1 MLAEAIITSTIVLTT
16 LVGLYANFMKL
27 YNVYKIRD
35 TYYDIDGVYAIK
47 NAIDAMINDG
57 SLAGTLVLNSSR
69 GINTG
74 STSNDTTDY
83 TADYKILISGW
94 GDKIGYNKTCFSVNS
109 NSVYCN
115 FLKNTYNIENM
126 YVVKYDEESIGK
138 LKDRS
143 GRKLRQTFKDY
154 LGYVKKYYN
163 FNMDEDNKYS
173 YLFVVEYKKNDKY
186 YYSSLGVR

>member
-47 NAIDAMINDG
+47 NAIDAMITDG
-57 SLAGTLVLNSSR
+57 SLAGTLFLNSSS
-69 GINTG
+69 GIITS

-83 TADYKILISGW
+83 TADYKILISERGTEISY
-94 GDKIGYNKTCFSVNS
+94 KQTCFAINS
-109 NSVYCN
+109 DYTYCN
-115 FLKNTYNIENM
+115 FLKSTYNIENM
-126 YVVKYDEESIGK
+126 YVVKYDENSINK

-154 LGYVKKYYN
+154 LDYVKKYYN
-163 FNMDEDNKYS
+163 FGMDEDNKYS
-173 YLFVVEYKKNDKY
+173 YLFVVEYQKNDKY
-186 YYSSLGVR
+186 YYSSLGLR

>member
-47 NAIDAMINDG
+47 NAIDAMIDDG
-57 SLAGTLVLNSSR
+57 SLAVTLALNTNCNPI
-69 GINTG
+69 INNDKCDV
-74 STSNDTTDY
+74 SN
-83 TADYKILISGW
+83 
-94 GDKIGYNKTCFSVNS
+94 NN
-109 NSVYCN
+109 YCN
-115 FLKNTYNIENM
+115 FLKDTYSIKNM
-126 YVVKYDEESIGK
+126 YVVKYDKDSIAE
-138 LKDRS
+138 LKNHV
-143 GRKLRQTFKDY
+143 LNQTFKDY
-154 LGYVKKYYN
+154 LNYIKKYYN

-173 YLFVVEYKKNDKY
+173 YLFVVEYQKNQKY

>member
-47 NAIDAMINDG
+47 NAIDAMIDDG
-57 SLAGTLVLNSSR
+57 SLAGTLALNTNYNPI
-69 GINTG
+69 IN
-74 STSNDTTDY
+74 SDKCAVSN
-83 TADYKILISGW
+83 
-94 GDKIGYNKTCFSVNS
+94 NN
-109 NSVYCN
+109 NNNYCN
-115 FLKNTYNIENM
+115 FLKDTYSIKNM
-126 YVVKYDEESIGK
+126 YVVKYDKGSIDN
-138 LKDRS
+138 LK
-143 GRKLRQTFKDY
+143 GQTQTLNQTFKDY
-154 LGYVKKYYN
+154 LNYIKKYYN

-173 YLFVVEYKKNDKY
+173 YLFVVEYQKNQKY

>member
-47 NAIDAMINDG
+47 NAIDAMIDDG
-57 SLAGTLVLNSSR
+57 SLAGTLALNTNNYKLI
-69 GINTG
+69 INNNCIV
-74 STSNDTTDY
+74 SNNM
-83 TADYKILISGW
+83 S
-94 GDKIGYNKTCFSVNS
+94 
-109 NSVYCN
+109 YCN
-115 FLKNTYNIENM
+115 FLKKTYSIENM
-126 YVVKYDEESIGK
+126 YVVKYNETSINE
-138 LKDRS
+138 LK
-143 GRKLRQTFKDY
+143 KVVNLKTFKDY
-154 LGYVKKYYN
+154 LNYIEKYYN

-173 YLFVVEYKKNDKY
+173 YLFVVEYQKNQKY

>member
-47 NAIDAMINDG
+47 NAIDAMIDDG
-57 SLAGTLVLNSSR
+57 SLAGTLALNT
-69 GINTG
+69 INTN
-74 STSNDTTDY
+74 SKSIINNNICIVSN
-83 TADYKILISGW
+83 
-94 GDKIGYNKTCFSVNS
+94 NN
-109 NSVYCN
+109 NNYCN
-115 FLKNTYNIENM
+115 FLKGTYSIKNM
-126 YVVKYDEESIGK
+126 YVVKYDKYSIAE
-138 LKDRS
+138 LKNQV
-143 GRKLRQTFKDY
+143 LNQTFKDY
-154 LGYVKKYYN
+154 LNYIEKYYN
-163 FNMDEDNKYS
+163 FNMDDDNKYS

>member
-47 NAIDAMINDG
+47 NAIDAMIDDG
-57 SLAGTLVLNSSR
+57 SLAGTLALNTNNYKLI
-69 GINTG
+69 IN
-74 STSNDTTDY
+74 NNCI
-83 TADYKILISGW
+83 ILNHEG
-94 GDKIGYNKTCFSVNS
+94 
-109 NSVYCN
+109 YCN
-115 FLKNTYNIENM
+115 FLKKTYSIENM
-126 YVVKYDEESIGK
+126 YVVKYNENSINE
-138 LKDRS
+138 LK
-143 GRKLRQTFKDY
+143 KVVNLKTFKDY
-154 LGYVKKYYN
+154 LNYIEKYYN

>member
-47 NAIDAMINDG
+47 NAIDAMIDDG
-57 SLAGTLVLNSSR
+57 SLAGTLVLDN
-69 GINTG
+69 GNYKLIIN
-74 STSNDTTDY
+74 NNCI
-83 TADYKILISGW
+83 ILNYES
-94 GDKIGYNKTCFSVNS
+94 
-109 NSVYCN
+109 YCN
-115 FLKNTYNIENM
+115 FLKKTYSIENM
-126 YVVKYDEESIGK
+126 YVVKYNETSINE
-138 LKDRS
+138 LKKV
-143 GRKLRQTFKDY
+143 GNLNQTFKDY
-154 LGYVKKYYN
+154 LNYIEKYYN

-173 YLFVVEYKKNDKY
+173 YLFVVEYKKNQKY

>member
-47 NAIDAMINDG
+47 NAIDAMIDDG
-57 SLAGTLVLNSSR
+57 SLAGTLALNTNNYKLI
-69 GINTG
+69 INNNCIV
-74 STSNDTTDY
+74 SNNM
-83 TADYKILISGW
+83 S
-94 GDKIGYNKTCFSVNS
+94 
-109 NSVYCN
+109 YCN
-115 FLKNTYNIENM
+115 FLKKTYSIENM
-126 YVVKYDEESIGK
+126 YVVKYNENSINE
-138 LKDRS
+138 LK
-143 GRKLRQTFKDY
+143 KVVNLKTFKDY
-154 LGYVKKYYN
+154 LNYIEKYYN

>member
-47 NAIDAMINDG
+47 NAIDAMIDDG
-57 SLAGTLVLNSSR
+57 SLAGTLVLDN
-69 GINTG
+69 GNYNLIINNNNICTV
-74 STSNDTTDY
+74 SN
-83 TADYKILISGW
+83 
-94 GDKIGYNKTCFSVNS
+94 NN
-109 NSVYCN
+109 NNYCS
-115 FLKNTYNIENM
+115 FLKDTYNIKNM
-126 YVVKYDEESIGK
+126 YVVKYDKVSITE
-138 LKDRS
+138 LK
-143 GRKLRQTFKDY
+143 KQALNQTFKDY
-154 LGYVKKYYN
+154 LNYIEKYYN

-173 YLFVVEYKKNDKY
+173 YLFVVEYQKNQKY

>member
-47 NAIDAMINDG
+47 NAIDAMIDDG
-57 SLAGTLVLNSSR
+57 SLAGTLALNTIKTNYKSI
-69 GINTG
+69 INNNICIV
-74 STSNDTTDY
+74 SN
-83 TADYKILISGW
+83 
-94 GDKIGYNKTCFSVNS
+94 NN
-109 NSVYCN
+109 NNYCS
-115 FLKNTYNIENM
+115 FLKDTYSIKNM
-126 YVVKYDEESIGK
+126 YVVKYDKDSIAE
-138 LKDRS
+138 LKNQV
-143 GRKLRQTFKDY
+143 LNQTFKDY
-154 LGYVKKYYN
+154 LNYIEKYYN

-173 YLFVVEYKKNDKY
+173 YLFVVEYQKNQKY

>member
-47 NAIDAMINDG
+47 NAIDAMIDDG
-57 SLAGTLVLNSSR
+57 SLAGTLALNTNNYKLI
-69 GINTG
+69 INNNCIFLNQE
-74 STSNDTTDY
+74 SYCNFCIVSNNM
-83 TADYKILISGW
+83 S
-94 GDKIGYNKTCFSVNS
+94 
-109 NSVYCN
+109 YCN
-115 FLKNTYNIENM
+115 FLKKTYSIENM
-126 YVVKYDEESIGK
+126 YVVKYNENSINE
-138 LKDRS
+138 LK
-143 GRKLRQTFKDY
+143 KVVNLKTFKDY
-154 LGYVKKYYN
+154 LNYIEKYYN

>member
-47 NAIDAMINDG
+47 NAIDAMIDDG
-57 SLAGTLVLNSSR
+57 SLAGTLALNTNCNPI
-69 GINTG
+69 INNDKCDV
-74 STSNDTTDY
+74 SN
-83 TADYKILISGW
+83 
-94 GDKIGYNKTCFSVNS
+94 NN
-109 NSVYCN
+109 YCN
-115 FLKNTYNIENM
+115 FLKETYNIKNM
-126 YVVKYDEESIGK
+126 YVVKYDNSIAE
-138 LKDRS
+138 LKNQA
-143 GRKLRQTFKDY
+143 LNQTFKDY
-154 LGYVKKYYN
+154 LNYIEKYYN

-173 YLFVVEYKKNDKY
+173 YLFVVEYQKNQKY

>member
-47 NAIDAMINDG
+47 NAIDAMIDDG
-57 SLAGTLVLNSSR
+57 SLAGTLVLDN
-69 GINTG
+69 GNYKLIINNNNNICTV
-74 STSNDTTDY
+74 SN
-83 TADYKILISGW
+83 
-94 GDKIGYNKTCFSVNS
+94 NN
-109 NSVYCN
+109 NNYCN
-115 FLKNTYNIENM
+115 FLKNTYSIKNM
-126 YVVKYDEESIGK
+126 YVVKYDKDSIK
-138 LKDRS
+138 FLK
-143 GRKLRQTFKDY
+143 GQIQTLNQTFKDY
-154 LGYVKKYYN
+154 LKYIEKYYN

-173 YLFVVEYKKNDKY
+173 YLFVVEYQKNQKY

>member
-47 NAIDAMINDG
+47 NAIDAMIDDG
-57 SLAGTLVLNSSR
+57 SLAGTLALNTNNYKLI
-69 GINTG
+69 INNNCIV
-74 STSNDTTDY
+74 SNNM
-83 TADYKILISGW
+83 S
-94 GDKIGYNKTCFSVNS
+94 
-109 NSVYCN
+109 YCN
-115 FLKNTYNIENM
+115 FLKKTYSIENM
-126 YVVKYDEESIGK
+126 YVVKYNETSINE
-138 LKDRS
+138 LK
-143 GRKLRQTFKDY
+143 KVVNLKTFKDY
-154 LGYVKKYYN
+154 LNYIEKYYN
-163 FNMDEDNKYS
+163 FNMDEGNKYS

>member
-47 NAIDAMINDG
+47 NAIDAMIDDG
-57 SLAGTLVLNSSR
+57 SLAGTLALNTNNYKLI
-69 GINTG
+69 IN
-74 STSNDTTDY
+74 NNCI
-83 TADYKILISGW
+83 ILNHES
-94 GDKIGYNKTCFSVNS
+94 
-109 NSVYCN
+109 YCN
-115 FLKNTYNIENM
+115 FLKKTYSIENM
-126 YVVKYDEESIGK
+126 YVVKYNENSINE
-138 LKDRS
+138 LK
-143 GRKLRQTFKDY
+143 KVVNLKTFKDY
-154 LGYVKKYYN
+154 LNYIEKYYN

>member
-47 NAIDAMINDG
+47 NAIDAMIDGG
-57 SLAGTLVLNSSR
+57 SLAGTLVLDN
-69 GINTG
+69 GNYKPIINNDKCAV
-74 STSNDTTDY
+74 SN
-83 TADYKILISGW
+83 
-94 GDKIGYNKTCFSVNS
+94 NN
-109 NSVYCN
+109 YCN
-115 FLKNTYNIENM
+115 FLKGTYNIKNM
-126 YVVKYDEESIGK
+126 YVIKYDKVSIGN
-138 LKDRS
+138 LK
-143 GRKLRQTFKDY
+143 GQTGQTLNQTFKDY
-154 LGYVKKYYN
+154 LNYIEKYYN

-173 YLFVVEYKKNDKY
+173 YLFVVEYQKNQKY

>member
-47 NAIDAMINDG
+47 NAIDAMIDDG
-57 SLAGTLVLNSSR
+57 SLAGTLVLDDCNYNL
-69 GINTG
+69 IIDNNNNICTV
-74 STSNDTTDY
+74 SNNNNY
-83 TADYKILISGW
+83 
-94 GDKIGYNKTCFSVNS
+94 
-109 NSVYCN
+109 YCN
-115 FLKNTYNIENM
+115 FLKDTYNIKKM
-126 YVVKYDEESIGK
+126 YVIKYDKDSIAE
-138 LKDRS
+138 LKNQV
-143 GRKLRQTFKDY
+143 LNQTFKDY
-154 LGYVKKYYN
+154 LNYIEKYYN

-173 YLFVVEYKKNDKY
+173 YLFVVEYQKNQKY

>member
-47 NAIDAMINDG
+47 NAIDAMIDDG
-57 SLAGTLVLNSSR
+57 SLAETLVLN
-69 GINTG
+69 NNDNKLVV
-74 STSNDTTDY
+74 NDTDIC
-83 TADYKILISGW
+83 KVSSG
-94 GDKIGYNKTCFSVNS
+94 D
-109 NSVYCN
+109 YCN
-115 FLKNTYNIENM
+115 FLKNTYNIKNM
-126 YVVKYDEESIGK
+126 YVIKYDKDSIEK
-138 LKDRS
+138 LKEQT
-143 GRKLRQTFKDY
+143 LNQTFKDY
-154 LGYVKKYYN
+154 LNYIEKYYN

-173 YLFVVEYKKNDKY
+173 YLFVVEYQKNQKY

>member
-47 NAIDAMINDG
+47 NAIDAMIDDG
-57 SLAGTLVLNSSR
+57 SLAGTLALNTNYKSI
-69 GINTG
+69 INNNICIV
-74 STSNDTTDY
+74 SN
-83 TADYKILISGW
+83 
-94 GDKIGYNKTCFSVNS
+94 NN
-109 NSVYCN
+109 NYCN
-115 FLKNTYNIENM
+115 FLKDTYSIKNM
-126 YVVKYDEESIGK
+126 YVVKYDKGSIAE
-138 LKDRS
+138 LKNQV
-143 GRKLRQTFKDY
+143 LNQTFKNY
-154 LGYVKKYYN
+154 LNYIEKYYN
-163 FNMDEDNKYS
+163 FNMDDDNKYS